1 MKKEFLEGG
10 KVCNAHGVRGVLKTE
25 SWCDSPKVLAGQRR
39 VFFTDGKGGYIE
51 RKVLGASV
59 NGAGVLLTLDGVD
72 SYDKAIALKNTIIYL
87 RREDIPLDDGAMF
100 IVDMIGLP
108 VIDKNTGRVYGEI
121 SAVNDVPRGR
131 LYTIKTNTGEVL
143 LPHADVFVK
152 EIDAERG
159 MFITPIPGF
168 FDNADEV

>member
-1 MKKEFLEGG
+1 MKIEFLEGG

-25 SWCDSPKVLAGQRR
+25 SWCDSPKVLAGQKRI
-39 VFFTDGKGGYIE
+39 FFADGVGGYTE
-51 RKVLGASV
+51 HKVLGASV
-59 NGAGVLLTLDGVD
+59 SGAFVLLTLEGVD
-72 SYDKAIALKNTIIYL
+72 SYDKAIALKNTVFYL
-87 RREDIPLDDGAMF
+87 RREDIPLKRGAMF

-131 LYTIKTNTGEVL
+131 LYTIKTDTGEVL
-143 LPHADVFVK
+143 LPHVDVFVK

-159 MFITPIPGF
+159 MLVTPIPGF
-168 FDNADEV
+168 FDEPDEV